1 MEQRRAPATSKPVAI
16 RPFREADEAQVVAL
30 WRACGLTRPWN
41 DPHRDIA
48 RKLAVQRELFLVGE
62 EGGRI
67 VASVMAGYEGHRGWV
82 NYLAGDPGRR
92 RAGLGARLMQRVE
105 ELLLAQGCPKIN
117 LQVRASNAEVLAFY
131 RALGYA
137 QDEVVAMGKRLV
149 PDH

>member
-1 MEQRRAPATSKPVAI
+1 MTQRRAPATSKPVDI

-67 VASVMAGYEGHRGWV
+67 VASV
-82 NYLAGDPGRR
+82 DPGRR
-92 RAGLGARLMQRVE
+92 RAGLGAQLMRRVE

-117 LQVRASNAEVLAFY
+117 LQVRAGNAEVLAFY

-149 PDH
+149 ADH

>member
-1 MEQRRAPATSKPVAI
+1 VEQRRAPATSKPVAI

-82 NYLAGDPGRR
+82 NYLAVDPGRR

>member
-48 RKLAVQRELFLVGE
+48 RKLAMQRELFLVGE

-82 NYLAGDPGRR
+82 NYLAVDPGRR